1 MQSTVSEPDQELQSL
16 PHVTQPLGGARL
28 RNLSPANLVLSGS
41 QSTPVIRASAPAG
54 YRVVGRAVA
63 IENCDLWYGAGMTV
77 KLNEQ
82 LRARLQRL
90 VDAGQLSSID
100 EGVNLAVADLVRLAE
115 DDMEWARPYIEAGR
129 RDVAAGRVVDGEDV
143 IAWLRGQAK
152 S

>member
-1 MQSTVSEPDQELQSL
+1 
-16 PHVTQPLGGARL
+16 
-28 RNLSPANLVLSGS
+28 
-41 QSTPVIRASAPAG
+41 
-54 YRVVGRAVA
+54 
-63 IENCDLWYGAGMTV
+63 MTV

-82 LRARLQRL
+82 LRVRLQRL

-129 RDVAAGRVVDGEDV
+129 RDVAAGRVVDGVDV
-143 IAWLRGQAK
+143 IAWLRGEAK

>member
-1 MQSTVSEPDQELQSL
+1 MELL
-16 PHVTQPLGGARL
+16 PGVI
-28 RNLSPANLVLSGS
+28 VLPGS
-41 QSTPVIRASAPAG
+41 QATRAIGASAPASD
-54 YRVVGRAVA
+54 RVVGRAEA
-63 IENCDLWYGAGMTV
+63 IANFDLWYGASMTV

-82 LRARLQRL
+82 LRVRLQRL

-100 EGVNLAVADLVRLAE
+100 EGVNLAVADLVCLAE

-143 IAWLRGQAK
+143 IAWLRGEAK